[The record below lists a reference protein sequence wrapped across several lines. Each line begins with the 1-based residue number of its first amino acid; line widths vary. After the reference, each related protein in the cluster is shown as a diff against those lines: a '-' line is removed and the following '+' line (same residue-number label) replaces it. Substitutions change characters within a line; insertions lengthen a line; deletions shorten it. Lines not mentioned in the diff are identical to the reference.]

1 MAPLPEDDGRKPG
14 DQQAWTSEQRHTL
27 TRHVDERARDALKA
41 YTTLPEETDPLT
53 SSERAT
59 RGSEGGS

>member
-27 TRHVDERARDALKA
+27 TRHVDERARDAPQGVHD
-41 YTTLPEETDPLT
+41 TP
-53 SSERAT
+53 
-59 RGSEGGS
+59 GGN